1 MISQVA
7 HWYSGTDTDH
17 QYWFPRLDLYSNA
30 GGCGFDDPVW
40 QFINVLINLLCRICL
55 PLYIFYAE
63 EVEPLFFAPPLE
75 LSRTINDKAVKNDTP
90 KETERYLGTP
100 LIL

>member
-1 MISQVA
+1 M
-7 HWYSGTDTDH
+7 
-17 QYWFPRLDLYSNA
+17 YWFPEFEPHSDA
-30 GGCGFDDPVW
+30 GNCEFDAPVW
-40 QFINVLINLLCRICL
+40 QFINFLINLWCRFCL
-55 PLYIFYAE
+55 PLYIFYVE

-75 LSRTINDKAVKNDTP
+75 LSQTINDKAVKNDTP